1 MSASTEALKSAIEFE
16 KKAVEKYREAIKSI
30 EHKETRET
38 LEKIVAEMD
47 QQIDTAHWMIVAE
60 SGQLGAAAEE
70 QTKETGATK
79 LAAGK
84 CPFSGE
90 FAKMGIDMSKFDM
103 SKFKS

>member
-1 MSASTEALKSAIEFE
+1 MSASTEALKSAIEFG
-16 KKAVEKYREAIKSI
+16 KKAAEKYREAINSV

-60 SGQLGAAAEE
+60 SGQLGSVAEE
-70 QTKETGATK
+70 PTKETGATK

-90 FAKMGIDMSKFDM
+90 FAKMGIDLSKFDM